1 MERIRQARGKDRWW
15 AVVNTAMNNQY
26 LSQKNAANKI
36 QFMTNVTPALRC
48 RNMQQFDICQELYLF
63 IYLKF
68 IMLY

>member
-48 RNMQQFDICQELYLF
+48 RNM
-63 IYLKF
+63 
-68 IMLY
+68 